1 MAVGTEGLEVGRG
14 VVCEVVVDM
23 VYIQLAGEKWNK
35 SAALAAFLEVL
46 AVLLLGAQT
55 KNLTFLPCELLVG

>member
-1 MAVGTEGLEVGRG
+1 MAVSAEGLEVGRG
-14 VVCEVVVDM
+14 VICEVVIDM

-46 AVLLLGAQT
+46 AVLLLGA
-55 KNLTFLPCELLVG
+55 

>member
-14 VVCEVVVDM
+14 VICEVVIDM

-46 AVLLLGAQT
+46 AVLLLGA
-55 KNLTFLPCELLVG
+55 

>member
-1 MAVGTEGLEVGRG
+1 MWVFPEICDESMAVGTEGLEVGRG

-35 SAALAAFLEVL
+35 STTLAAFLEVL
-46 AVLLLGAQT
+46 AVLLLGA
-55 KNLTFLPCELLVG
+55 